1 MASQVLDD
9 SELFP
14 KDETKK
20 LYDETV
26 ALLLKNAREQDEK
39 EFMSSILYFRGILTY
54 SRAYD
59 VSRELGETIELFFQL
74 TFLRNK
80 HPEIMSVQAFFK
92 LGLLVYC
99 HIIETYPTF
108 EFLYNLSLLAQ
119 GKDYRLHPFGN
130 AEEKSLSQAEVQK
143 QLQTITKEANFDKQK
158 ALISKLS
165 YQLRISEMPIVAR
178 IQKIVKES
186 NKAKVPLKDILNDI
200 YDKDIRN
207 AFSHGHYCL
216 DQKGM
221 SIIRKYKTISYRDLL
236 DKITKCLHFYV
247 TLADQAND
255 VLASLPANKPST
267 FKGRLGEMT
276 ITPNIADGFVS
287 YQIQSTSLSKHI

>member
-1 MASQVLDD
+1 MKNTTTEDT
-9 SELFP
+9 ELFP
-14 KDETKK
+14 KEETKK
-20 LYDETV
+20 LYHETI
-26 ALLLKNAREQDEK
+26 ALLIKTAREKDEK
-39 EFMSSILYFRGILTY
+39 ELMSSILYFRGIMTL
-54 SRAYD
+54 SSYD
-59 VSRELGETIELFFQL
+59 VSKELGETIELFFQL
-74 TFLRNK
+74 TILRNT
-80 HPEIMSVQAFFK
+80 HPQIMSIQSFFK

-119 GKDYRLHPFGN
+119 GKDYQLHPFGGSDDKPLTQ
-130 AEEKSLSQAEVQK
+130 EE
-143 QLQTITKEANFDKQK
+143 TKVLLDEINSEKDFNIQK

-165 YQLRISEMPIVAR
+165 YKLRISEMPIIAR
-178 IQKIVKES
+178 IQKVIKES
-186 NKAKVPLKDILNDI
+186 KKAKIPLEDILNDI

-216 DQKGM
+216 DQKGLM
-221 SIIRKYKTISYRDLL
+221 IISKNRLVPYKELL

-255 VLASLPANKPST
+255 VLANLPPNEPST

-276 ITPNIADGFVS
+276 ITPNVEGSFVS
-287 YQIQSTSLSKHI
+287 YLIQSTSLSKHI

>member
-1 MASQVLDD
+1 MTKQKTDD

-14 KDETKK
+14 KEETKK
-20 LYDETV
+20 LYDDTI
-26 ALLLKNAREQDEK
+26 ALLIKTAREKDEK
-39 EFMSSILYFRGILTY
+39 EFISSILYFRGIMTL
-54 SRAYD
+54 SSYD
-59 VSRELGETIELFFQL
+59 VSKELGETIELFFQL
-74 TFLRNK
+74 TLLRNTN
-80 HPEIMSVQAFFK
+80 PQIISIQSFFK

-119 GKDYRLHPFGN
+119 GKDYQLHPFGSS
-130 AEEKSLSQAEVQK
+130 EEKSLSQKETNTLLAEIVGE
-143 QLQTITKEANFDKQK
+143 KEFDKQK

-165 YQLRISEMPIVAR
+165 YKLRISEIPIIAR
-178 IQKIVKES
+178 IQKVIKES
-186 NKAKVPLKDILNDI
+186 KKAKIPLEDILNDI

-221 SIIRKYKTISYRDLL
+221 TIISKYRQVPYKELL

-255 VLASLPANKPST
+255 VLADLPPNQPST
-267 FKGRLGEMT
+267 FKGRLGKMT
-276 ITPNIADGFVS
+276 ITPNVERGFVS
-287 YQIQSTSLSKHI
+287 YQIQSTSLSRHI